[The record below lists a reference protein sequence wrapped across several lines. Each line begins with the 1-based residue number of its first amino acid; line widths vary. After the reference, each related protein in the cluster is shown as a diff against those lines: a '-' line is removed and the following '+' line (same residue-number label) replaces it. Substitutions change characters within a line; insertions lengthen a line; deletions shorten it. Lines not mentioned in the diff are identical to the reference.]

1 MRWKDVFVSIGA
13 LLVVP
18 AVAMGQPLALRA
30 DGVEF
35 PDGTVQTTAAVDTLA
50 GLSCGADQVAKWSGS
65 AWVCA
70 DDLSSAYTRT
80 LVVGPVGTPAQNG
93 TALLAAM
100 AAIPTPASQADA
112 WLLKLEP
119 GEYDLGTSPL
129 TMKEWVDVE
138 GSGEAVTT
146 VSGAA
151 CGPFTGTVIGAEDT
165 ELRMLSVENTCSTP
179 GQYSQAVYSGADG
192 TLLRRLHVT
201 LGTADV
207 VSHGIWVTGSGVMIE
222 DVVVTIADG
231 TTAYG
236 VYSTGASL
244 TLTGARASVSCTD
257 ECVGIYIAGDASS
270 ARHITATASGG
281 SSSNIGFEFY
291 SVIGGILKDAVASA
305 SGTESWGIV
314 LDHSDVAAADAV
326 ASGDDRGVSI
336 FSSSTKTV
344 RLSNVTAESSTYGLY
359 TFKSAGTLTVE
370 ADHCRISGADASVY
384 NYVGAAVVKIGASQL
399 GGGAVSGAAT
409 CALVY
414 DEGYSYYLNTCP

>member
-1 MRWKDVFVSIGA
+1 MRWMNSLVSIAA
-13 LLVVP
+13 LLVP
-18 AVAMGQPLALRA
+18 AAATCQSLALRA

-70 DDLSSAYTRT
+70 DDLSSAYIRT
-80 LVVGPVGTPAQNG
+80 VVVSPVGTPAQNG

-119 GEYDLGTSPL
+119 GKYDVGATPL
-129 TMKEWVDVE
+129 TMKQWVDVE
-138 GSGEAVTT
+138 GSGEGVTT
-146 VSGAA
+146 VTGAA
-151 CGPFTGTVIGAEDT
+151 CGPFTGVVIGAEDT

-179 GQYSQAVYSGADG
+179 GQYSQALYSDADG
-192 TLLRRLHVT
+192 TRLRRLNLT
-201 LGTADV
+201 LG
-207 VSHGIWVTGSGVMIE
+207 VSGVQTHGIWVTGSGVLIE
-222 DVVVTIADG
+222 DVVVTITEG

-236 VYSTGASL
+236 VHSTGESL
-244 TLTGARASVSCTD
+244 TLTGARANVSCTD
-257 ECVGIYIAGDASS
+257 QCVGIYITGDASS
-270 ARHITATASGG
+270 ARHLTATATGG

-291 SVIGGILKDAVASA
+291 SVIDGILKDAVASA
-305 SGTESWGIV
+305 SGTESWAIV
-314 LDHSDVAAADAV
+314 LDHSSVTAADV
-326 ASGDDRGVSI
+326 IASGDDRGVSI
-336 FSSSTKTV
+336 FSSSAKTV

-359 TFKSAGTLTVE
+359 TFRTGGTLTVE
-370 ADHCRISGADASVY
+370 ANHCRISGAAASVY
-384 NYVGAAVVKIGASQL
+384 NYADAATVKIGVSQL
-399 GGGAVSGAAT
+399 GGGAVSGVAT